1 MGRIFISH
9 SREDDEG
16 RRFFD
21 KILASV
27 EHQGYW
33 YSWEGPTPPHA
44 QTLIEAIKASESMFV
59 LLSKP
64 MENPQTRS
72 WVGYEVGVAAALKKK
87 VWVFE
92 PEEIKIDVPVPF
104 VTGYIQYPKTLK
116 QKNIFPYHTIIR
128 DAGANIPEDPSPNE
142 TPLFLS
148 TFCAYEDCR
157 SPFFR
162 YVSQDSFRCPSC
174 RRELLAAEMIEH

>member
-9 SREDDEG
+9 SKDDDEG
-16 RRFFD
+16 RKFFD
-21 KILASV
+21 KFLASV

-59 LLSKP
+59 ILSRP

-92 PEEIKIDVPVPF
+92 SEGSMIDVPVPF
-104 VTGYIQYPKTLK
+104 VTGYIQYPKVIPKKKT
-116 QKNIFPYHTIIR
+116 FPYLQIIEA
-128 DAGANIPEDPSPNE
+128 AGGNIPKEPDPTQIPRFVSH
-142 TPLFLS
+142 
-148 TFCAYEDCR
+148 FCAYPECS
-157 SPFFR
+157 SPYYR
-162 YVSQDSFRCPSC
+162 YVLHETFSCPTCRKSQ
-174 RRELLAAEMIEH
+174 LAFEMLKD